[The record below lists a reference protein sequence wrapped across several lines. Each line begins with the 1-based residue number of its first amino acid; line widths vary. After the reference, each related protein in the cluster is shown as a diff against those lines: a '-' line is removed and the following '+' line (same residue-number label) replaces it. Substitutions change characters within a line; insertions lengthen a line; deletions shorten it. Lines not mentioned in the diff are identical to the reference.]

1 MAERQTARKHP
12 LRVIHGPA
20 PLPTLFFGSPP
31 LMCQPR
37 SRSVTDRTFPRLLRD
52 RDRPASD
59 CNLMTPHRAR
69 RLTYLGLL
77 LAMVLFSVTPL
88 AAQCLKIQVLDPS
101 SNPVPTATVSIGD
114 QEQTT
119 DGSGVATFC
128 DLGASPYQVIVSA
141 PGFETTEKS
150 VQQTEG
156 LITLVLQLAIVSEDL
171 VVVGTRTEGRDPL
184 ESPVPVE
191 LVPGERLRRS
201 GQIETGRALQMQA
214 PSFNFSSS
222 SISDGSDALRPAT
235 LRGLGP
241 DQTLVLVNGKRRHN
255 SALLHVNTS
264 VGRGTAGT
272 DLNAIPVAA
281 IERIE
286 VLRDGAAAQY
296 GSDAIA
302 GVINIVLKNSP
313 GFSTDT
319 SWGQTYAGDG
329 DAFTQSVHGGFGF
342 KDDGF
347 LNFTFETRLR
357 DRTNRAGLSGT
368 RQYHYI
374 DCASGQA
381 PDNAAGG
388 NCFDPREYT
397 FNRKNFRIGDA
408 DSQQY
413 SIYYNAGV
421 PFGENVRF
429 YSFGGFTLRNNN
441 SAGFYRRANQD
452 SRVVLSVYPDGFL
465 PEINTDVNDISVAAG
480 VEWTTDRDW
489 DFDIS
494 MNHGRNTFD
503 FLITNSI
510 NASYGANSPRMA
522 DSGGPRF
529 DQTTFNFDVSR
540 LFEYSGRT
548 MNLAFGG
555 EVRRDS
561 YGIRPGEPLS
571 HLHCTDDPNVD
582 PSTCLPKSA
591 GIQVFPG
598 FQQRVDESRTNI
610 AAYTDLEW
618 LFGGKF
624 LLGTAGRFER
634 YSDFGSTVNGKL
646 STRYDFTPAFALRG
660 SVNTGFRAPS
670 LHQLYFNNLSTQF
683 LAGPS
688 GELEAFEV
696 GTFRNDSDVAKAVG
710 IPPLKQETS
719 LNFSGGAVA
728 KMGQSTSLT
737 ADVFQVRVDDRIVIS
752 GNFSA
757 SALEATAPQIA
768 AALLSAGASRAQFFT
783 NATQTVT
790 SGVEFSFKS
799 VHAYRNGSV
808 LDFGLAGMYAD
819 TKLEGGVNAPA
830 LLTGF
835 EDIIF
840 GSVDRSILTEW
851 QPNTRLQALADY
863 SIGRFR
869 FGGALRYFGSYW
881 IQEGSNRQEFSGKWL
896 TDVHFGIRMFDKTE
910 LTLGA
915 HNLFDITPDPNKIGQ
930 SRGGTLIDAGG
941 RTIVSSPGVFQYSR
955 RAAPF
960 GFNGGFFYVRYSLR
974 F

>member
-1 MAERQTARKHP
+1 MQFVSLPPNRFGFLVPMLMGCVLALPAIGQEC
-12 LRVIHGPA
+12 LRIRVVDPSGVPVPSATVTIGTVNQPTDDAGGAIFCGLGNGPH
-20 PLPTLFFGSPP
+20 
-31 LMCQPR
+31 
-37 SRSVTDRTFPRLLRD
+37 SVT
-52 RDRPASD
+52 
-59 CNLMTPHRAR
+59 
-69 RLTYLGLL
+69 
-77 LAMVLFSVTPL
+77 
-88 AAQCLKIQVLDPS
+88 
-101 SNPVPTATVSIGD
+101 
-114 QEQTT
+114 
-119 DGSGVATFC
+119 
-128 DLGASPYQVIVSA
+128 VSA
-141 PGFETTEKS
+141 PNFQTVAQTVDQNVGS
-150 VQQTEG
+150 VMIELG
-156 LITLVLQLAIVSEDL
+156 LGIVSSEV
-171 VVVGTRTEGRDPL
+171 VVVGTRSEGRDPL
-184 ESPVPVE
+184 ESSVPVE
-191 LVPGERLRRS
+191 LVLGERLRRS
-201 GQIETGRALQMQA
+201 GLLETGRALQMQS

-222 SISDGSDALRPAT
+222 SISDGTDALRPAT

-241 DQTLVLVNGKRRHN
+241 DQTLVLVNGKRRHK

-272 DLNAIPVAA
+272 DMNAIPLAA

-313 GFSTDT
+313 GFSMDT

-329 DAFTQSVHGGFGF
+329 DTFTHSMHGGFASENGA
-342 KDDGF
+342 F
-347 LNFTFETRLR
+347 LNLTFETRLGA
-357 DRTNRAGLSGT
+357 RTNRAGLSGA

-374 DCASGQA
+374 DCAPGQT
-381 PDNAAGG
+381 PDNPAVG
-388 NCFDPREYT
+388 NCFDPREDT

-408 DSQQY
+408 ESEQH
-413 SIYYNAGV
+413 STYYNAGV
-421 PFGENVRF
+421 PLGENVRF
-429 YSFGGFTLRNNN
+429 YSFGGFTLRDNN

-452 SRVVLSVYPDGFL
+452 GRVVLSVYPDGFL

-480 VEWTTDRDW
+480 IEWTTNRDW
-489 DFDIS
+489 NFDIS
-494 MNHGRNTFD
+494 MNHGRNEFD

-540 LFEYSGRT
+540 LFEYNGRT

-555 EVRRDS
+555 EARRDA

-571 HLHCTDDPNVD
+571 YLHCTDDPNVD
-582 PSTCLPKSA
+582 PSTCEATKSA

-598 FQQRVDESRTNI
+598 FQQRVDESRTNT

-624 LLGTAGRFER
+624 MLGTAARFER
-634 YSDFGSTVNGKL
+634 YSDFGSTVIGKL
-646 STRYDFTPAFALRG
+646 SSRYDFTPAFALRG
-660 SVNTGFRAPS
+660 SVSTGFRAPS

-683 LAGPS
+683 LPGPS
-688 GELEAFEV
+688 GELEPFEV

-728 KMGQSTSLT
+728 KMGQTMSFT
-737 ADVFQVRVDDRIVIS
+737 ADAFRVRVDDRIVIS

-757 SALEATAPQIA
+757 SALEATAPPIA

-790 SGVEFSFKS
+790 SGVEFSFNK

-808 LDFGLAGMYAD
+808 LDFSLAGMYAD
-819 TKLEGGVNAPA
+819 TELVGGVNAPA

-863 SIGRFR
+863 TIGRFR
-869 FGGALRYFGSYW
+869 FGSALRYFGSYW
-881 IQEGSNRQEFSGKWL
+881 IQEGSSQRQEFGGKWL
-896 TDVHFGIRMFDKTE
+896 TDIHFGIRIFQKTE

-915 HNLFDITPDPNKIGQ
+915 HNLFNVTPDLNRIGQ
-930 SRGGTLIDAGG
+930 SRGGSLVDARG
-941 RTIVSSPGVFQYSR
+941 REIVSSPGVFRYSR

-960 GFNGGFFYVRYSLR
+960 GFNGGFFYVRYSVR

>member
-1 MAERQTARKHP
+1 MKTSLSDK
-12 LRVIHGPA
+12 
-20 PLPTLFFGSPP
+20 F
-31 LMCQPR
+31 R
-37 SRSVTDRTFPRLLRD
+37 SRR
-52 RDRPASD
+52 
-59 CNLMTPHRAR
+59 
-69 RLTYLGLL
+69 
-77 LAMVLFSVTPL
+77 TPL
-88 AAQCLKIQVLDPS
+88 ATLLLLVAVVFSVRSLAGQQCLEVEVLDPS
-101 SNPVPTATVSIGD
+101 SAPVSNATVSIGNR
-114 QEQTT
+114 EQLT
-119 DGSGVATFC
+119 DGSGLAIFC
-128 DLGASPYQVIVSA
+128 ELGAGSHWIIVSVL
-141 PGFETTEKS
+141 GFQTKEAS
-150 VQQTEG
+150 VQQAEG
-156 LITLVLQLAIVSEDL
+156 QITFVLQLAILSEDL

-184 ESPVPVE
+184 ESSVPVE
-191 LVPGERLRRS
+191 RIRGERLRRS
-201 GQIETGRALQMQA
+201 GAQETGRALQMES

-222 SISDGSDALRPAT
+222 SISDGTDALRPAT

-272 DLNAIPVAA
+272 DMNAIPLAA

-302 GVINIVLKNSP
+302 GVINIVLRNRP
-313 GFSTDT
+313 GFSMDT

-329 DAFTQSVHGGFGF
+329 DIFTHSMHGGFASENGA
-342 KDDGF
+342 F
-347 LNFTFETRLR
+347 LNLTFETRLR
-357 DRTNRAGLSGT
+357 DSTNRAGLSGA
-368 RQYHYI
+368 RQYHYT
-374 DCASGQA
+374 DCASGQT
-381 PDNAAGG
+381 PDNPAGG

-408 DSQQY
+408 ESEQY
-413 SIYYNAGV
+413 SSYYNAGV
-421 PFGENVRF
+421 ALGDNARF
-429 YSFGGFTLRNNN
+429 YSFGGFTLRDNN

-465 PEINTDVNDISVAAG
+465 PEINTDVNDIAVAAG
-480 VEWTTDRDW
+480 IEWETNRDW
-489 DFDIS
+489 NFDIS

-529 DQTTFNFDVSR
+529 NQTTFNFDVSR

-555 EVRRDS
+555 EVRRDA

-571 HLHCTDDPNVD
+571 YLHCTDDPNVD
-582 PSTCLPKSA
+582 PSTCETTKSA

-598 FQQRVDESRTNI
+598 FQQKVDESRTNI

-618 LFGGKF
+618 LFDDKF
-624 LLGTAGRFER
+624 VLGTAGRFER
-634 YSDFGSTVNGKL
+634 YSDFGSTVSGKL
-646 STRYDFTPAFALRG
+646 SSRYNFTPAFALRG

-670 LHQLYFNNLSTQF
+670 LHQVYFNNLSTQF
-683 LAGPS
+683 LPGAS
-688 GELEAFEV
+688 GELEPFEV

-710 IPPLKQETS
+710 IPPLKQENS
-719 LNFSGGAVA
+719 LNFSGGAVLR
-728 KMGQSTSLT
+728 MGETMSLT
-737 ADVFQVRVDDRIVIS
+737 ADVFRVRVDDRIVIS

-757 SALEATAPQIA
+757 SALEATAPKIA

-790 SGVEFSFKS
+790 SGVEFSFNS
-799 VHAYRNGSV
+799 VHAYSNGGV
-808 LDFGLAGMYAD
+808 LDLGFSGMYAD
-819 TKLEGGVNAPA
+819 TELVGGVNAPA

-835 EDIIF
+835 ENIIF
-840 GSVDRSILTEW
+840 GSVDQSILTEW

-863 SIGRFR
+863 TIGRFR
-869 FGGALRYFGSYW
+869 FGSALRYFGSYW
-881 IQEGSNRQEFSGKWL
+881 IQEGSNRQEFGGKWL
-896 TDVHFGIRMFDKTE
+896 TDIDFGIRMFQKTE
-910 LTLGA
+910 LTLGV
-915 HNLFDITPDPNKIGQ
+915 HNLFNVTPDLNRIGQ
-930 SRGGTLIDAGG
+930 SRGGTLVDASG
-941 RTIVSSPGVFQYSR
+941 REIVSSPGVFQYSR

-960 GFNGGFFYVRYSLR
+960 GFNGGFFYARYSLH

>member
-1 MAERQTARKHP
+1 MAKTEILVRTTEDTMQGISSMLRRFAFVPLLLVSCVFSPSAMGQECLTIRVVDP
-12 LRVIHGPA
+12 LRA
-20 PLPTLFFGSPP
+20 P
-31 LMCQPR
+31 
-37 SRSVTDRTFPRLLRD
+37 V
-52 RDRPASD
+52 A
-59 CNLMTPHRAR
+59 
-69 RLTYLGLL
+69 
-77 LAMVLFSVTPL
+77 
-88 AAQCLKIQVLDPS
+88 
-101 SNPVPTATVSIGD
+101 TATVTIGAVD
-114 QEQTT
+114 QPT
-119 DGSGVATFC
+119 DDAGSATFC
-128 DLGASPYQVIVSA
+128 GLGNGPHTITVSAPNFQTVAQTVDQNVGAVMIELGLGIVSA
-141 PGFETTEKS
+141 E
-150 VQQTEG
+150 V
-156 LITLVLQLAIVSEDL
+156 
-171 VVVGTRTEGRDPL
+171 VVVGTRSGGRAPL
-184 ESPVPVE
+184 ESSVPVE
-191 LVPGERLRRS
+191 LIPGERLRRS
-201 GQIETGRALQMQA
+201 GLLETGRALQMQS

-222 SISDGSDALRPAT
+222 SISDGTDALRPAT

-241 DQTLVLVNGKRRHN
+241 DQVLVLVNGKRRHN

-272 DLNAIPVAA
+272 DMNAIPIAA

-286 VLRDGAAAQY
+286 VLGDGAAAQY

-313 GFSTDT
+313 GFSMDT
-319 SWGQTYAGDG
+319 SWGQTSAGDG
-329 DAFTQSVHGGFGF
+329 DTFTHSMHGGFASENGA
-342 KDDGF
+342 F
-347 LNFTFETRLR
+347 LNLTFETRLR
-357 DRTNRAGLSGT
+357 DSTNRAGLSGA

-374 DCASGQA
+374 DCAPGQT
-381 PDNAAGG
+381 PDNPAVG

-408 DSQQY
+408 ESEQY
-413 SIYYNAGV
+413 STYYNAGV
-421 PFGENVRF
+421 PLGKNVRF
-429 YSFGGFTLRNNN
+429 YSFGGFTQRDNN

-465 PEINTDVNDISVAAG
+465 PEINTAVNDISAAAG
-480 VEWTTDRDW
+480 IEWTTNRAW
-489 DFDIS
+489 NFDIS
-494 MNHGRNTFD
+494 MNHGRNEFD

-510 NASYGANSPRMA
+510 NASYGANSPRVA

-548 MNLAFGG
+548 MNLALGG

-561 YGIRPGEPLS
+561 YGIRPGDPLS
-571 HLHCTDDPNVD
+571 YLHCTDDPNVD
-582 PSTCLPKSA
+582 PSTCEAKSA

-598 FQQRVDESRTNI
+598 FQQRVDESRTNT
-610 AAYTDLEW
+610 AVYTDLEW

-624 LLGTAGRFER
+624 MLGTAARFER

-683 LAGPS
+683 LPGPS
-688 GELEAFEV
+688 GELEPFEV

-719 LNFSGGAVA
+719 LNFSGGVVA
-728 KMGQSTSLT
+728 KKGKTMSFT
-737 ADVFQVRVDDRIVIS
+737 ADAFRVRVDDRIVIS

-757 SALEATAPQIA
+757 SALETTAPKIA
-768 AALLSAGASRAQFFT
+768 AALLSVGASRAQFFT

-790 SGVEFSFKS
+790 SGVEFSFNK
-799 VHAYRNGSV
+799 VHAYRNGS
-808 LDFGLAGMYAD
+808 LLEFGFSGMYAD
-819 TKLEGGVNAPA
+819 TELVGGVNAPA

-863 SIGRFR
+863 TIGRFR
-869 FGGALRYFGSYW
+869 FGSGLRYFGSYW
-881 IQEGSNRQEFSGKWL
+881 IQEGSSQRQEFAGKWL
-896 TDVHFGIRMFDKTE
+896 TDIDFSIRMFQKTE
-910 LTLGA
+910 LTLGV
-915 HNLFDITPDPNKIGQ
+915 HNLFNVTPDLNRIGQ
-930 SRGGTLIDAGG
+930 SRGGSLVDAKG
-941 RTIVSSPGVFQYSR
+941 REIVSSPGVFRYSR

-960 GFNGGFFYVRYSLR
+960 GFNGGFFYVRYSVR